1 MGSLALWGAVAG
13 LGKGMMANAEWK
25 QKNAF
30 AELEAAREQKLRKY
44 TADRDDARVETQ
56 ERYAAKREERGYAH
70 DAAMQLAR
78 HSSAI
83 GQALLEAGERAK
95 LTKTELASRE
105 REGAADRQ
113 NRLDVAD
120 KGLEEARTRAG
131 GATATGKWK
140 LRNTSRTTEVWNPKT
155 KMPEKST
162 TPEYVLSSP
171 SGVTYVQ
178 VGDQFVLAGGEG
190 PPKRVD
196 AVVDYAHTDP
206 KTKQPARLTPQQV
219 KKAESLLAQNP
230 DTADIFA
237 RRYRYL
243 PLWFARVTQGAVGAD
258 ANEKE

>member
-30 AELEAAREQKLRKY
+30 AELEAAREQKLREY

-56 ERYAAKREERGYAH
+56 ERYAAMREERGYAH
-70 DAAMQLAR
+70 DADMQLAR

-83 GQALLEAGERAK
+83 GQVLLEAGEREK

-120 KGLEEARTRAG
+120 KGIEEARTRAG
-131 GATATGKWK
+131 GATGKWK

-190 PPKRVD
+190 PPKRVEQ
-196 AVVDYAHTDP
+196 VVDYARADP
-206 KTKQPARLTPQQV
+206 RTGHPARLTSQQV
-219 KKAESLLAQNP
+219 KKAEDLLAQNP

-243 PLWFARVTQGAVGAD
+243 PLWFARVTQGAVD
-258 ANEKE
+258 AEPTKAE